1 MSTKDYAFIDVL
13 QKIEEEELTHY
24 VDVLTNDEKIKS
36 KKEDLLQYIIIDD
49 IDIIYLVDNIIT
61 QDY

>member
-24 VDVLTNDEKIKS
+24 VDVLTNDEKIKI

>member
-24 VDVLTNDEKIKS
+24 VDVLTNDEKIKI
-36 KKEDLLQYIIIDD
+36 KKEDLLQYTIIDD

>member
-1 MSTKDYAFIDVL
+1 M
-13 QKIEEEELTHY
+13 
-24 VDVLTNDEKIKS
+24 LTNDEKIKI
-36 KKEDLLQYIIIDD
+36 KKEDLLQYTIIDD